1 MKVYFDNAATTPI
14 EPSVVQSITD
24 ALVSEYGN
32 PSSIHSKGR
41 SARTLVEDSRKIVA
55 QILGASTGEIFFTS
69 CATESNNMALICS
82 VRDLGIERIISS
94 PTEHPCVLNSI
105 ELIKTIHPG
114 VTIEYVAVD
123 HLGQVDFSDLES
135 RLKNS
140 TKKTLVSLMHGNNE
154 IGTMINLEE
163 LSQLCLQYEA
173 LLHSDTV
180 QTIGKTPIDLSK
192 TTVNF
197 ISGSGHKIYGPKGIG
212 IIYINNNN
220 MTKAFIQ
227 GGGQERS
234 LRSGTENVYG
244 IAGFASAIKWLH
256 ENQKEHHETIL
267 SLRTY
272 FKSQIATHI
281 PEIQYFGNQNEYFL
295 PHILSL
301 SVPRTPKTE
310 MIMFNLDIN
319 GICASSGSACS
330 SGTERDSHVMEAIK
344 APLDRK
350 AVRFSF
356 SHNNT
361 FEEIDY
367 TIDKLK
373 GIIN

>member
-1 MKVYFDNAATTPI
+1 MKVYFDNAATTPLAPAVI
-14 EPSVVQSITD
+14 KSMTE
-24 ALVSEYGN
+24 AMLSEYGN

-41 SARTLVEDSRKIVA
+41 SARTLIEDSRKSVA
-55 QILGASTGEIFFTS
+55 QILGASSGEIFFTS

-82 VRDLGIERIISS
+82 VRDLGVKRIISS

-105 ELIKTIHPG
+105 ELIRTINPE
-114 VTIEYVAVD
+114 VSIELLSVD
-123 HLGQVDFSDLES
+123 QYGQIDLSELDT
-135 RLKNS
+135 RLMSGSN
-140 TKKTLVSLMHGNNE
+140 KTLVSLMHGNNE
-154 IGTMINLEE
+154 IGTMLDLDE
-163 LSQLCLQYEA
+163 LSRLCSQYGA

-180 QTIGKTPIDLSK
+180 QTIGKIPIDLSK
-192 TTVNF
+192 TTLSF
-197 ISGSGHKIYGPKGIG
+197 LSGSGHKIYGPKGIG
-212 IIYINNNN
+212 IIYINNSN

-244 IAGFASAIKWLH
+244 IVGFATALKWLN
-256 ENQKEHHETIL
+256 ENQKEHHDKIM
-267 SLRTY
+267 SLREY
-272 FKSQIATHI
+272 FKSQLKMHI
-281 PEIQYFGNQNEYFL
+281 PEIQYFGKQDHHFL

-301 SVPRTPKTE
+301 SIPRTAKSE

-330 SGTERDSHVMEAIK
+330 SGTERDSHVMDAIK
-344 APLDRK
+344 APMDKK

-361 FEEIDY
+361 FEEIDF

-373 GIIN
+373 NIIR